1 MECKAYLDNPCKAS
15 SLPFWKTNA
24 MEIPKG
30 IRILLDE
37 DLQSVDT
44 DEYTDEKY
52 FKLIHRLNG
61 VERPLLDS
69 DFRMV
74 SADVLEYVKHIEEC
88 YDDIGISFEELT
100 RYKFHEV
107 YDSSLWVAVKSCDD
121 NRIVASGIAEL
132 DTFIKEGILE
142 WIQVSKDYRGKGLG
156 KFIVKELLWRMKGKA
171 DFVTVSGKVD
181 NSSNPKV
188 LYESC
193 GFADGEIWH
202 ILTRR

>member
-69 DFRMV
+69 DFRM
-74 SADVLEYVKHIEEC
+74 
-88 YDDIGISFEELT
+88 
-100 RYKFHEV
+100 
-107 YDSSLWVAVKSCDD
+107 DS
-121 NRIVASGIAEL
+121 G
-132 DTFIKEGILE
+132 F
-142 WIQVSKDYRGKGLG
+142 KGLSRQG
-156 KFIVKELLWRMKGKA
+156 
-171 DFVTVSGKVD
+171 SGKVYCKRITMED
-181 NSSNPKV
+181 
-188 LYESC
+188 E
-193 GFADGEIWH
+193 
-202 ILTRR
+202 R